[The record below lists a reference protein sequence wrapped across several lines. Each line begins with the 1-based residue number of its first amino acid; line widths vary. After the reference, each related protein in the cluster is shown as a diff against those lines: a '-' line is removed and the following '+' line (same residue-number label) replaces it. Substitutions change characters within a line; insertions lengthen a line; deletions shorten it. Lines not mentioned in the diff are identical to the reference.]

1 MKVEERGC
9 QQQTKVK
16 KKKNNPKVIE
26 IRSLSYNARKQDRK
40 AGQRTEETEEDSTA
54 EQSVIRISCV
64 VISCS

>member
-16 KKKNNPKVIE
+16 KKKNPKVIE

-40 AGQRTEETEEDSTA
+40 AGQRTEEDSSA